1 MASRLKFFMGRPYS
15 SSTSIGAEDGFALKS
30 SFSRICLWHVEDETL
45 PRAWPIAFET
55 APELRRSALGAAVGE
70 PVPLTPLPLP
80 RKALGMAGLLLAVKG
95 VLLVFWGWRDPSRL
109 LGLLLFAC
117 AAVAMEVTG
126 ACFFFRTIRRG
137 LLALHERGF
146 AVGWPGRERA
156 VRFAGI
162 RSLAIAEREVFHGGL
177 TAAVLRRLTV
187 QSDGSTLRFGH
198 EAFDGRPDRITP
210 VLRELLL
217 RLTAEAEERLRGGEA
232 LTGKGWSLTADRFL
246 PRRGLPVALSEIAGV
261 AVVQDRLRIWRHGEV
276 RPFFTLPAG
285 SPNAHLLAELL
296 ARRRTGA
303 SAALPSP
310 LGRFL
315 FTVREPAAAFLCGGL
330 CLLALAFTAFWLQD
344 GGGIAGTAL
353 GAFAAAL
360 LAALTVALDRR
371 RVEVYEDGVAA
382 VGFRGRREML
392 FADVET
398 MKVVLPPQADLQVT
412 YAGPLRAATPGSR
425 PARITVRLG
434 ISREHLHRFVAR
446 PAAAAADKMAR
457 SATAS
462 GIPWVRGVRITPEG
476 IGKSE
481 LIRFADKPRLEITKG
496 LFRLYRRGETN
507 PALAIHTATWGFF
520 PGLALVE
527 RRYPTGLL

>member
-1 MASRLKFFMGRPYS
+1 
-15 SSTSIGAEDGFALKS
+15 
-30 SFSRICLWHVEDETL
+30 
-45 PRAWPIAFET
+45 
-55 APELRRSALGAAVGE
+55 
-70 PVPLTPLPLP
+70 
-80 RKALGMAGLLLAVKG
+80 
-95 VLLVFWGWRDPSRL
+95 
-109 LGLLLFAC
+109 
-117 AAVAMEVTG
+117 
-126 ACFFFRTIRRG
+126 
-137 LLALHERGF
+137 
-146 AVGWPGRERA
+146 
-156 VRFAGI
+156 
-162 RSLAIAEREVFHGGL
+162 
-177 TAAVLRRLTV
+177 
-187 QSDGSTLRFGH
+187 
-198 EAFDGRPDRITP
+198 
-210 VLRELLL
+210 
-217 RLTAEAEERLRGGEA
+217 
-232 LTGKGWSLTADRFL
+232 
-246 PRRGLPVALSEIAGV
+246 
-261 AVVQDRLRIWRHGEV
+261 
-276 RPFFTLPAG
+276 
-285 SPNAHLLAELL
+285 
-296 ARRRTGA
+296 
-303 SAALPSP
+303 

-330 CLLALAFTAFWLQD
+330 CLLALAFAVFWLQD
-344 GGGIAGTAL
+344 GGGLAGTAL
-353 GAFAAAL
+353 GALAAAL

-382 VGFRGRREML
+382 VGFRSRREML

-481 LIRFADKPRLEITKG
+481 LIRFADKPRLEIAQG
-496 LFRLYRRGETN
+496 SLRLYRRGETN
-507 PALAIHTATWGFF
+507 PALVIHTATWGFF